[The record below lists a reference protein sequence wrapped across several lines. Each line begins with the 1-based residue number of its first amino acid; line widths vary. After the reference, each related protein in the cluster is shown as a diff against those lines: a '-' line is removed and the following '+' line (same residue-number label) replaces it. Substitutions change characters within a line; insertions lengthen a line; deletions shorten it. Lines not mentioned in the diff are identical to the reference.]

1 MQDYPTGFT
10 ALFDA
15 MISAN
20 RSQQLLTLLQDGH
33 FLDSQTASEHGHLCC
48 AMFNAQIHD
57 NVTHVIMSRLVIHHD
72 AFCLAERDL
81 LLGARCLMH
90 LTL

>member
-1 MQDYPTGFT
+1 MGSPYGWFTRPMEDYPTGFT

-33 FLDSQTASEHGHLCC
+33 FLDSQTASTPSLPCIMLC
-48 AMFNAQIHD
+48 NA
-57 NVTHVIMSRLVIHHD
+57 D
-72 AFCLAERDL
+72 AAGID
-81 LLGARCLMH
+81 A
-90 LTL
+90 